1 MPNFDWRYKVVRTSW
16 KKVLERSGRTQ
27 RSLASALRINIVE
40 VNMVA
45 QGRAFLTPPKFAA
58 ACELLECSP
67 ADVYDADVLA
77 LMYGI
82 GEAKLPD
89 EQLPRKDKFAHVRLA
104 TDVRYIVDKVAE
116 EEHLN
121 RSQAANAIIRRAF
134 ETRRVEA

>member
-1 MPNFDWRYKVVRTSW
+1 MVRTSW

-27 RSLASALRINIVE
+27 RSLASALKINIVE

-45 QGRAFLTPPKFAA
+45 QGRAFLTPSKFAA

-67 ADVYDADVLA
+67 ADVYDEDVLA

>member
-1 MPNFDWRYKVVRTSW
+1 MVSTSW

-67 ADVYDADVLA
+67 TDIYDADVLA
-77 LMYGI
+77 LMYGV
-82 GEAKLPD
+82 GAV

>member
-1 MPNFDWRYKVVRTSW
+1 MVRTSW
-16 KKVLERSGRTQ
+16 KKMLERSGRTQ

-67 ADVYDADVLA
+67 TDIYDDDVLA
-77 LMYGI
+77 LMYGV
-82 GEAKLPD
+82 GAA

>member
-1 MPNFDWRYKVVRTSW
+1 MPIFDWRYKVVRTSW
-16 KKVLERSGRTQ
+16 KKMLERSGRTQ

-58 ACELLECSP
+58 ACELLECNP
-67 ADVYDADVLA
+67 TDIYDADVLA
-77 LMYGI
+77 LMYGV
-82 GEAKLPD
+82 GAA

-116 EEHLN
+116 DEHMN

-134 ETRRVEA
+134 ESRRIDA